1 MKTCPYCG
9 NQNSDDSQFCTEC
22 GKELPKGIGCPHCGA
37 SVNEGDVFC
46 TECGKR
52 IDVVPQATSSEP
64 TKPKCPHC
72 GALINEGDAF
82 CMECGKKLD
91 EPQPTEAVEVVAQ
104 NESVEETPS
113 EIVDTPQTEEEDIET
128 PQAEEETKD
137 FDYSYVEEEPKT
149 WRDYKLSI
157 FGGIFIVLFLGACW
171 WYYSSSSIR
180 VAREKVIA
188 DSLEMVRQD
197 SIKRVEAKMEEEAKK
212 QKQEEES
219 EKFCKQFSVE
229 DLICLI
235 ENYENPSKAEG
246 SGLSFI
252 YKDAVYGGE
261 YGDDIEIVYGKYI
274 EKGDKK
280 NLGFNLKGTTSH
292 SCFFIVELDTST
304 QMTICFS
311 NEEDA
316 KNFFKKVSEYG
327 VIEYEGA
334 YYIPKMRLTNS
345 KPIHVD
351 SLEWDGDYA
360 PLYYIGSPK
369 YREGYYKIYTG
380 VPC

>member
-1 MKTCPYCG
+1 MTKCSYCG
-9 NQNSDDSQFCTEC
+9 SQNEDESLFCTEC

-188 DSLEMVRQD
+188 DSLETVRID
-197 SIKRVEAKMEEEAKK
+197 SMRKAEAKIEAERQAEEQKKREEEAE
-212 QKQEEES
+212 Q
-219 EKFCKQFSVE
+219 FCKRFSLK
-229 DLICLI
+229 DLLCLLR
-235 ENYENPSKAEG
+235 NYENPNKAES

-252 YKDAVYGGE
+252 YKDVTKEE
-261 YGDDIEIVYGKYI
+261 YGDDITIVYGKYI
-274 EKGDKK
+274 EKDGK
-280 NLGFNLKGTTSH
+280 NQLKSTTTH
-292 SCFFIVELDTST
+292 SCFFQVLLDTST
-304 QMTICFS
+304 QYRINFS
-311 NEEDA
+311 NKDDA
-316 KNFFKKVSEYG
+316 NSFFDKVLEYG
-327 VIEYEGA
+327 VIRHENY
-334 YYIPKMRLTNS
+334 YYIPRKQLPDGMT
-345 KPIHVD
+345 ITVD
-351 SLEWDGDYA
+351 SIDWSSDYA
-360 PLYYIGSPK
+360 PIYCIEPPNVI
-369 YREGYYKIYTG
+369 EGYYSIIIGDIY
-380 VPC
+380 